1 MPGTSLPPLLLLLLR
16 LLSHLLFSRY
26 DKKSECLK
34 RSYTNSHKRLVSYGD
49 QTVQLQVDGDFT
61 FDENLC
67 DIQALEMMSRRELA
81 NIEREDKIPGVNFTK
96 EQTFFINI
104 AQVGSRL
111 PSHLITLII

>member
-1 MPGTSLPPLLLLLLR
+1 MGSVLHHQVTSFTSVTSWP
-16 LLSHLLFSRY
+16 LSHLLLSRY
-26 DKKSECLK
+26 DKKSECIK
-34 RSYTNSHKRLVSYGD
+34 RSYTNSHKRLVTYGD

-81 NIEREDKIPGVNFTK
+81 NIDREDSIPGVNFTK

-104 AQVGSRL
+104 AQVGPLS
-111 PSHLITLII
+111 

>member
-1 MPGTSLPPLLLLLLR
+1 MR
-16 LLSHLLFSRY
+16 
-26 DKKSECLK
+26 
-34 RSYTNSHKRLVSYGD
+34 YGD

-81 NIEREDKIPGVNFTK
+81 NIDREDRIPGVSFTK

-104 AQVGSRL
+104 AQV
-111 PSHLITLII
+111 